1 MSGPEL
7 MREMKSR
14 FPNSSIE
21 DILDRVRSEMVDRYV
36 AHLKTIRAND
46 ITDLLT
52 EARRW
57 DLSREDVDGIVLQ
70 ISKTFS
76 EPIASGALA
85 LAGGDA
91 AWTLYIHREP
101 EPPRGCCFSWR
112 SLPLSSRSS
121 STGGTRRRSPGS
133 QT

>member
-70 ISKTFS
+70 ISKTFP

-101 EPPRGCCFSWR
+101 EPPRGCCFNWR
-112 SLPLSSRSS
+112 SSPSSSRSS
-121 STGGTRRRSPGS
+121 ST
-133 QT
+133 